1 LKNYI
6 FVLVTGVLVLFACLG
21 LGRFVFGMILPGMQ
35 LDLGMSITESGF
47 MGTSNFAGYLCGLVF
62 AGYFYTR
69 FGAVKLIG
77 RSLFAQSVAML
88 LMSFSYSYIL
98 ASIFYFF
105 AGFFGALAT
114 IAIMSYITEIV
125 PKEIRGKSAGILFIG
140 SGLAIVLSG
149 YLVPYMENF
158 YKIESWRYTWGI
170 FAILTML
177 ISFLIKI
184 GLKPLALQ
192 NKKEHVRVESYFAIL
207 RDENFI
213 RIGLLYFCFGITY
226 VVYVTFFVLAS
237 MNKWHISSN
246 ISAPFWIM
254 LGFLSI
260 FSGPIFGI
268 LSDRIGRYKTIN
280 IVFFIQSVAN
290 IIMALNLDVSYLWI
304 SASLFGISV
313 WAIPSIMAVLTAET
327 FGLEKTATIF
337 SKITLVFAIGQIIGP
352 VSAGYIT
359 DLSKDFSYAFA
370 LSSTITILAF
380 LFSLALIIK
389 NKNLI

>member
-1 LKNYI
+1 
-6 FVLVTGVLVLFACLG
+6 
-21 LGRFVFGMILPGMQ
+21 M
-35 LDLGMSITESGF
+35 D
-47 MGTSNFAGYLCGLVF
+47 
-62 AGYFYTR
+62 
-69 FGAVKLIG
+69 
-77 RSLFAQSVAML
+77 
-88 LMSFSYSYIL
+88 
-98 ASIFYFF
+98 
-105 AGFFGALAT
+105 
-114 IAIMSYITEIV
+114 
-125 PKEIRGKSAGILFIG
+125 
-140 SGLAIVLSG
+140 
-149 YLVPYMENF
+149 
-158 YKIESWRYTWGI
+158 
-170 FAILTML
+170 
-177 ISFLIKI
+177 
-184 GLKPLALQ
+184 
-192 NKKEHVRVESYFAIL
+192 
-207 RDENFI
+207 
-213 RIGLLYFCFGITY
+213 
-226 VVYVTFFVLAS
+226 
-237 MNKWHISSN
+237 KWHISSN

-290 IIMALNLDVSYLWI
+290 IIMALNLDVSYLWV

-370 LSSTITILAF
+370 LSSAITILAF
-380 LFSLALIIK
+380 LFSSVLIIK